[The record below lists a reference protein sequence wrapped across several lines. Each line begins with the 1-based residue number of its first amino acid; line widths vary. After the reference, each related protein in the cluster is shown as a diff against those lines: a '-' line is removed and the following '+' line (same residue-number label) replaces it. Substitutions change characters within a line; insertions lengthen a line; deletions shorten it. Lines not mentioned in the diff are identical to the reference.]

1 MLIDEHDPKMAPI
14 EAPYIKLYTSGTPN
28 GQKISILLELLHL
41 DYKVRSINI
50 YENEQKQDWFLNI
63 NPNGRI
69 PSLSVVD
76 SNGKIKYISESGAI
90 MLYLADKYDTENKFS
105 YKFGTD
111 LYYEQ
116 LEWLMFQM
124 GGIGPMMGQ
133 AHHFNIF
140 APKKIPY
147 AENRYKK
154 ESGRLMDVLEKR
166 LEING
171 TGFLVGDHIC
181 IADLAI
187 YPWLKELYCVPLNID
202 EWPLISK
209 WVANMD
215 SIPEISKGMMKH

>member
-1 MLIDEHDPKMAPI
+1 MLVDEHDPKMEPI

-41 DYKVRSINI
+41 DYKLRSINI

-69 PSLSVVD
+69 PTLSVVD
-76 SNGKIKYISESGAI
+76 SDGKIKYISESGAI
-90 MLYLADKYDTENKFS
+90 MLYLADKYDTENRIS

-140 APKKIPY
+140 APKRIPY

-166 LEING
+166 LEINC
-171 TGFLVGDHIC
+171 TGFLVGDHVC

-202 EWPLISK
+202 EWPLVSK

-215 SIPEISKGMMKH
+215 SIPEISKGMTKH